1 MKTTSNNRRARG
13 APRRRSLI
21 IALAVALIAAV
32 APSFT
37 ANVGAADPAKPVSM
51 RLLVIA
57 ADGNETD
64 YPAITTF
71 LDEVGVPY
79 DKILAADTPLTASML
94 SDGTTG
100 KYQGIVL
107 TTGNLTYFDAGA
119 GTWQSAFSP
128 DEWATLRQYQKDFH
142 VRSVTSYT
150 FPEASYGLSY
160 AGYRNTLGSELPAT
174 LTAAGQA
181 VWPYVNAAN
190 PIELTGAWVYLG
202 SVIDPNVTT
211 PLVNVTVDKYIQVW
225 RPDYNRKPAY
235 RFLNVRG
242 GKENNV
248 IRYQHHD
255 ELRGKYTQVECIG
268 NQLGYEGPQDPNNPN
283 ASKKRGSIYH
293 TDLLPFLRRL
303 TFSDGQMYQ
312 KGLAQKAAEWRY
324 KREIFGSWY
333 VSYTVEGHHQ
343 NGVWYEAD
351 QICYIQDDDLGLD
364 GNFYVAAVDYAVSKQ
379 DGDTTTL
386 TIRLPGLLTAAFGVL
401 PNAPTVKSLRPSTI
415 NGKTQETR
423 P

>member
-1 MKTTSNNRRARG
+1 MGQSQTRCQVKISG
-13 APRRRSLI
+13 QLIEEIKDFGYRSD
-21 IALAVALIAAV
+21 ALAVGDEAH
-32 APSFT
+32 FT
-37 ANVGAADPAKPVSM
+37 AANVRRKYTGALKVGEDVEFLLSNPQVNGGQWATKHTGIITARDQQGDASGSVVKATSNDLGWHLQNNAAPLWFNLRKAKFVDLIDPSRTFRDRRGKQIAFIDQSWGFKGYRVSDNSLNRLIKAGLRQGAAEAQANSQRVLDPVFAIQVDPGDAVYD
-51 RLLVIA
+51 VI
-57 ADGNETD
+57 
-64 YPAITTF
+64 
-71 LDEVGVPY
+71 
-79 DKILAADTPLTASML
+79 S
-94 SDGTTG
+94 
-100 KYQGIVL
+100 
-107 TTGNLTYFDAGA
+107 
-119 GTWQSAFSP
+119 
-128 DEWATLRQYQKDFH
+128 QYA
-142 VRSVTSYT
+142 R
-150 FPEASYGLSY
+150 
-160 AGYRNTLGSELPAT
+160 RI
-174 LTAAGQA
+174 
-181 VWPYVNAAN
+181 NA
-190 PIELTGAWVYLG
+190 
-202 SVIDPNVTT
+202 
-211 PLVNVTVDKYIQVW
+211 LVNVTVDKYIQVW